1 MSFLQSTSKVYRL
14 ILFHSFL
21 VVLHDLAGA
30 DPPYD
35 ICSNTTNFTENS
47 FQLHVSSLFASL
59 TSNASV
65 SNFGNA
71 STGDNPDAVY
81 GLYLCY
87 QNVSTDDCG
96 KCITTAAKDIQKQC
110 PNSNE
115 AVVWEEQCQ
124 LRYSNQNFFGLL
136 DVTGNIVKDNTQ
148 NVSEPERFI
157 LLVNDTLHNL
167 SKVAAFDPSDGMNA
181 SRKVE
186 FANETLHALAQCTT
200 DLSPDDCNL
209 CLETAIT
216 NISTCY
222 FSRGARL
229 LSRSCYLRYEFYDFL
244 GDATGSPSST
254 PNIKPGEKKK
264 IWMIL
269 LFAIG
274 STMLVVGIL
283 PDGEEVAVKRLSNIS
298 EQGSD
303 EFLNEV
309 LLILKLQHK
318 NLVRLLGFCIQREE
332 RLLIYEYMPNSS
344 LDVFL
349 IDPKKRAQLNWSR
362 RLDII
367 KGIARGMLYLHQ
379 DSRLR
384 IIHRDMKPSN
394 VLLDKDM
401 NPKISDFGM
410 ARIFGGSDSEANTAK
425 IVGTYGYIA
434 PEFAMEGLYSIKSD
448 VFSFGVVLL
457 EIITGR
463 TNAGFHLFKHA
474 PSLLA
479 YAWQLWNQGKCLE
492 LVDPLLNDSHDDEFL
507 RYMHVG
513 LLCVQEDAYDR
524 PAMPSVV
531 KMLMSDT
538 VTLCQPERPAFSVGR
553 IADHHQTC
561 HNNLSLNNL
570 TMSDI
575 LPRLDSGNQHRE
587 VAGCS
592 NREMQPIDTSL
603 GDATDRHV
611 IEMNTEALDVD
622 EANPETVVA
631 TEELTNQGGSTTA
644 YMRRP
649 SSPLRSSSVPLD
661 EPLFDLSSPPSL
673 ARSCLGDLGLSH
685 CLKSPNLS
693 TITMAKAKS

>member
-30 DPPYD
+30 DPPYEL
-35 ICSNTTNFTENS
+35 CSNTANFTENS
-47 FQLHVSSLFASL
+47 FQDHVSSLFASL

-65 SNFGNA
+65 SNFDKA

-87 QNVSTDDCG
+87 QNVSKDACR
-96 KCITTAAKDIQKQC
+96 KCITTAAQDIQKLC

-115 AVVWEEQCQ
+115 AVVWEEKCQ

-136 DVTGNIVKDNTQ
+136 NVTGNIVKDNTQ
-148 NVSEPERFI
+148 NVSEPEQFI
-157 LLVNDTLHNL
+157 LLVNGTLHNL
-167 SKVAAFDPSDGMNA
+167 SKVAAFDPSATMHA
-181 SRKVE
+181 SGKVQ
-186 FANETLHALAQCTT
+186 FTANETLHALAQCTT
-200 DLSPDDCNL
+200 DLSPDDCYL
-209 CLETAIT
+209 CLETGIT

-244 GDATGSPSST
+244 EDATGSPSST
-254 PNIKPGEKKK
+254 PN
-264 IWMIL
+264 
-269 LFAIG
+269 
-274 STMLVVGIL
+274 
-283 PDGEEVAVKRLSNIS
+283 GEEVAVKRLSNIS

-309 LLILKLQHK
+309 LLILELQHK

-332 RLLIYEYMPNSS
+332 RLLIYEYMPNGS

-463 TNAGFHLFKHA
+463 TNAGFHLSKHA

-479 YAWQLWNQGKCLE
+479 YAWQLWNQGNCLE
-492 LVDPLLNDSHDDEFL
+492 LVDPLLNDSHDDEFS

-538 VTLCQPERPAFSVGR
+538 VTFCQPERPAFSVVGR

-561 HNNLSLNNL
+561 YNNLSLNNL

-575 LPRLDSGNQHRE
+575 LPR
-587 VAGCS
+587 
-592 NREMQPIDTSL
+592 
-603 GDATDRHV
+603 
-611 IEMNTEALDVD
+611 
-622 EANPETVVA
+622 
-631 TEELTNQGGSTTA
+631 
-644 YMRRP
+644 
-649 SSPLRSSSVPLD
+649 
-661 EPLFDLSSPPSL
+661 
-673 ARSCLGDLGLSH
+673 
-685 CLKSPNLS
+685 
-693 TITMAKAKS
+693 

>member
-1 MSFLQSTSKVYRL
+1 MSFLQSTLKVYRI

-30 DPPYD
+30 ADPPYKN
-35 ICSNTTNFTENS
+35 CSSTANFTENS
-47 FQLHVSSLFASL
+47 FQDHVISLFASL

-65 SNFGNA
+65 SNFHQA
-71 STGDNPDAVY
+71 STEDNPDSVY

-87 QNVSTDDCG
+87 QYASKDDCG
-96 KCITTAAKDIQKQC
+96 KCIATAALDIQKLC

-115 AVVWEEQCQ
+115 AVVWEDKCQ
-124 LRYSNQNFFGLL
+124 LRYSNQNFFGFL
-136 DVTGNIVKDNTQ
+136 DVTGNIVQENTQ
-148 NVSEPERFI
+148 NVSKAEQFP
-157 LLVNDTLHNL
+157 LLVNSTLHNL
-167 SKVAAFDPSDGMNA
+167 RNVAAFDPSAGMNA
-181 SRKVE
+181 AQKVE
-186 FANETLHALAQCTT
+186 FANETLHALVQCTR

-216 NISTCY
+216 NISPWY

-229 LSRSCYLRYEFYDFL
+229 LSRSCYLRYELYDFF
-244 GDATGSPSST
+244 GDAPRPPSST
-254 PNIKPGEKKK
+254 PN
-264 IWMIL
+264 
-269 LFAIG
+269 
-274 STMLVVGIL
+274 
-283 PDGEEVAVKRLSNIS
+283 
-298 EQGSD
+298 
-303 EFLNEV
+303 
-309 LLILKLQHK
+309 
-318 NLVRLLGFCIQREE
+318 
-332 RLLIYEYMPNSS
+332 
-344 LDVFL
+344 
-349 IDPKKRAQLNWSR
+349 PKKRAQLNWSR

-367 KGIARGMLYLHQ
+367 KGIAKGMLYLHQ

-410 ARIFGGSDSEANTAK
+410 ARIFGGSDSAANTAK

-448 VFSFGVVLL
+448 VFSFGVILL

-463 TNAGFHLFKHA
+463 TNAKFHLSKHA

-479 YAWQLWNQGKCLE
+479 YIWQLWNQGKCLE
-492 LVDPLLNDSHDDEFL
+492 LIDPLSNDSHDDEFL

-561 HNNLSLNNL
+561 YNNLSLNNL

-575 LPRLDSGNQHRE
+575 LPR
-587 VAGCS
+587 
-592 NREMQPIDTSL
+592 
-603 GDATDRHV
+603 
-611 IEMNTEALDVD
+611 
-622 EANPETVVA
+622 
-631 TEELTNQGGSTTA
+631 
-644 YMRRP
+644 
-649 SSPLRSSSVPLD
+649 
-661 EPLFDLSSPPSL
+661 
-673 ARSCLGDLGLSH
+673 
-685 CLKSPNLS
+685 
-693 TITMAKAKS
+693 